1 MDDIL
6 EQPSSEAPPPK
17 LDDNPDEQS
26 SGDEDEG
33 PDWTKLKSVIFVLSN
48 AAFVLNGVQG

>member
-6 EQPSSEAPPPK
+6 EQPSSEAPQPK